1 MIALKNP
8 PSLLVKQTNTEHKE
22 FKSKNKYKDKRI
34 CSYAIG
40 FAIATISR
48 SIALKSD
55 TKQSQETLILTISK
69 ENLVHF

>member
-8 PSLLVKQTNTEHKE
+8 PSLFVKQTNIEHKQ
-22 FKSKNKYKDKRI
+22 FKSNNKYRDKRI

-40 FAIATISR
+40 FAIAIISR